1 MAEEFL
7 NRLDQ
12 IEEKIE
18 GLGETL
24 KRMITILSSTTD
36 LKSDIREAK
45 DDILEAISTSQKAA
59 EGPAGISKDE
69 VHNIIVEELDSFS
82 KRLDGRF
89 KSISA
94 ELVSSIEEVA
104 ASIPQ
109 QVPQATAAVQVDS
122 KTEPAVPSTS
132 SIPADRS
139 IKVADELQGILD
151 SLKMGC
157 VAGDVLDK
165 MNDAKE
171 NITKIVPSDPIMVK
185 IDKWAAIVKSYNL
198 RHELQARDILKIKN
212 ELREEIPKYGL
223 T

>member
-36 LKSDIREAK
+36 IKSDVRAAK
-45 DDILEAISTSQKAA
+45 DDILEAISTSQTTA
-59 EGPAGISKDE
+59 EGFAGISQDE
-69 VHNIIVEELDSFS
+69 VRSIVTEELESFS
-82 KRLDGRF
+82 KRLDERF
-89 KSISA
+89 QTISDKM
-94 ELVSSIEEVA
+94 VSSFEEMI
-104 ASIPQ
+104 ASVPQ
-109 QVPQATAAVQVDS
+109 QAPKTTAAVQAS
-122 KTEPAVPSTS
+122 PQGEATVPSTS
-132 SIPADRS
+132 SIPGDRS
-139 IKVADELQGILD
+139 IKVADELQRILD

-157 VAGDVLDK
+157 VAGDVLDT
-165 MNDAKE
+165 MTEAKE
-171 NITKIVPSDPIMVK
+171 NIMKIVPSDPIMVK

-223 T
+223 S

>member
-36 LKSDIREAK
+36 IKSDIREAK
-45 DDILEAISTSQKAA
+45 DEILEAISTSQKPA
-59 EGPAGISKDE
+59 EGPTGISKDE
-69 VHNIIVEELDSFS
+69 IHSVVAEELDGFS
-82 KRLDGRF
+82 KRLDERF
-89 KSISA
+89 KSVSA
-94 ELVSSIEEVA
+94 ELVSSVEEMI
-104 ASIPQ
+104 ASIPR
-109 QVPQATAAVQVDS
+109 QVPQAAPAAQAGSQVES
-122 KTEPAVPSTS
+122 AVPATS

-139 IKVADELQGILD
+139 IKIADELQRIVD

-157 VAGDVLDK
+157 VAGDVLDT
-165 MNDAKE
+165 MTEAKE

>member
-36 LKSDIREAK
+36 IKSDIREAK
-45 DDILEAISTSQKAA
+45 DDILEAVSTAQKPA
-59 EGPAGISKDE
+59 ESPAGISQDE
-69 VHNIIVEELDSFS
+69 VRSIVSEELDRFS
-82 KRLDGRF
+82 KTLDDRF
-89 KSISA
+89 KSISDK
-94 ELVSSIEEVA
+94 LVSSVEEMA
-104 ASIPQ
+104 ASMPQ
-109 QVPQATAAVQVDS
+109 QVPQAAPAVQAGSQADS
-122 KTEPAVPSTS
+122 AVPSTS
-132 SIPADRS
+132 SIPSDRS
-139 IKVADELQGILD
+139 VKVADELQRILD

-157 VAGDVLDK
+157 VAGDVLDT
-165 MNDAKE
+165 MTEVKE
-171 NITKIVPSDPIMVK
+171 NIMKIVPSDPIMVK